1 VLATLAC
8 TLIGAALLAL
18 ALRDIFDSLFHPEG
32 NSRLSRFIA
41 RRTWGAVSSLTRT
54 RQGLAVA
61 GPLAVF
67 AVIGA
72 WALLFVLAFA
82 LIYLPH
88 VANAFEAPGGGL
100 PRGLGSRC
108 AEAVAFSLQ
117 VLTTLG
123 FSDLV
128 PEAPWLRILAPFEA
142 LIGFGLLSA
151 SISWLLT
158 AQPVLARRRELAYE
172 LYLAMRTAGFDEAA
186 FANDVAM
193 LVRELVPRLVVV
205 ERDLVAFPVTF
216 YFAVSDERFSLA
228 AALPALERA
237 RTRLERGRTG
247 PAEVREHVR
256 VLGEALDD
264 LAATIATHLRV
275 AGLGTAAVF
284 DAYARAHRVRPWIG
298 AGQRHR

>member
-1 VLATLAC
+1 MLATLAC
-8 TLIGAALLAL
+8 TLLGAALLAL

-32 NSRLSRFIA
+32 HSRLSRFVA
-41 RRTWGAVSSLTRT
+41 RRTWSAVSSLTRT

-72 WALLFVLAFA
+72 WARLFVLAFA

-88 VANAFEAPGGGL
+88 VASAFEAPGGL
-100 PRGLGSRC
+100 PRELGSRC
-108 AEAVAFSLQ
+108 VEAVAFSLQ

-172 LYLAMRTAGFDEAA
+172 LYLAMRTAGFDEAG
-186 FANDVAM
+186 FAHDVAM

-237 RTRLERGRTG
+237 RTQLERGRTG

-264 LAATIATHLRV
+264 LAATIASHLRV

-298 AGQRHR
+298 AEQRHS